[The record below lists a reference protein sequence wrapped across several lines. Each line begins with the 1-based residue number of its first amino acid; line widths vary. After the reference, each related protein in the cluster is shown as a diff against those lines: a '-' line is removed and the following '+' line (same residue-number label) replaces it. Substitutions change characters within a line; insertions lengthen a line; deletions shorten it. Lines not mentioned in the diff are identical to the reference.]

1 MHVLCSV
8 VSSEMARGSLWGDEE
23 VKALIAIWGK
33 EGIQSQL
40 DGTTRNIKVYGK
52 ISDCLCELSFKR
64 TAVQCREK
72 LKKLKSEYRRAKDH
86 NNRSGRGRT
95 ICTYFNQLDAILGC
109 RPASAPNSVVG
120 SMCQNSDTG
129 TSPSE
134 AGSSESASKNVNS
147 DEQETEGSLNASA
160 VDTGMFTNYCFI
172 MHVIGQ
178 VIATMYIVCCAF
190 VQVTTRF
197 HKYLLLKWISV
208 MLPAVLQCW
217 I

>member
-1 MHVLCSV
+1 MRKRVGLKFKLRSLKRILLELGGVSFARACSEV
-8 VSSEMARGSLWGDEE
+8 GSEMARGSLWSDEE
-23 VKALIAIWGK
+23 VKALIAIWGE

-52 ISDCLCELSFKR
+52 ISDRLCELGFKR

-109 RPASAPNSVVG
+109 RPASAPNSVVD
-120 SMCQNSDTG
+120 SMCQNSLTG
-129 TSPSE
+129 TSSSE
-134 AGSSESASKNVNS
+134 AGSSETASENVDGN
-147 DEQETEGSLNASA
+147 EQETEGSLNESA
-160 VDTGMFTNYCFI
+160 VDAGMFTNYCFI

-178 VIATMYIVCCAF
+178 VIALSF
-190 VQVTTRF
+190 VVHSYR
-197 HKYLLLKWISV
+197 
-208 MLPAVLQCW
+208 
-217 I
+217 